1 MTRVPF
7 ALLAGGAA
15 IAAAASL
22 MAPAAF
28 AQEQLRD
35 PTAAHSMTVPP
46 GQIAPGHNPYTRA
59 LNANVNGNIETTKDQ
74 NASNQ
79 AQYQADL
86 AAYDASLR
94 KHGRRI
100 NRQNARYRHE
110 RRAYADAMR
119 AWRTQVYECNHGRQ
133 IACNA
138 PAPDPVD
145 FY

>member
-22 MAPAAF
+22 MAPAAS
-28 AQEQLRD
+28 AQQLRD

-59 LNANVNGNIETTKDQ
+59 LNADVNGNIEATKDQ
-74 NASNQ
+74 NAASQ
-79 AQYQADL
+79 AQYQTDL

-94 KHGRRI
+94 KHGHRI
-100 NRQNARYRHE
+100 NRQNARYRKE
-110 RRAYADAMR
+110 RQAYADAMR
-119 AWRTQVYECNHGRQ
+119 AWRAQVWDCNHGRQ
-133 IACNA
+133 VACNA
-138 PAPDPVD
+138 PTPDPTD